1 MKNIGL
7 ALLVLTLASPLAAKE
22 WKGVSLMDTNCSGK
36 AASLAHPEDHT
47 TMCAMKC
54 KKSGY
59 GVVVDGKYIPFDKK
73 GSKLASAALAKTKK
87 KDHLTA
93 TVNGEMQ
100 GNTLAV
106 TSLRIE

>member
-7 ALLVLTLASPLAAKE
+7 ALLVLTLASPLAATE
-22 WKGVSLMDTNCSGK
+22 WKGVSLMDTNCSTKK
-36 AASLAHPEDHT
+36 ATLEHPEDHT
-47 TMCAMKC
+47 AMCAMKC

-59 GVVVDGKYIPFDKK
+59 GVIVDGKYVKFDKN

-93 TVNGEMQ
+93 TVVGEMKGDQ
-100 GNTLAV
+100 IAV
-106 TSLRIE
+106 KSLKLD